1 MSDNTSSTKKEEITR
16 ARERDAF
23 WFVEDLT
30 PDFQLRMSLK
40 RIMYVLKKKS
50 VFLVFYYEK
59 QKKSNSLIHSLKQ

>member
-1 MSDNTSSTKKEEITR
+1 MSDNKNTSSTKKEEITR

-40 RIMYVLKKKS
+40 RIMYV
-50 VFLVFYYEK
+50 FYI
-59 QKKSNSLIHSLKQ
+59 NH